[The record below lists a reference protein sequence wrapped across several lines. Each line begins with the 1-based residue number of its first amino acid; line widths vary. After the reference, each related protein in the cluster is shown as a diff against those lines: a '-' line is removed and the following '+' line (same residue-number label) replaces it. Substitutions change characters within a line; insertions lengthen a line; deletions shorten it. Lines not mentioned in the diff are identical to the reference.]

1 MSMANDM
8 NINVKVGANT
18 QGFSQGMKGVQGGLG
33 ASGASMSKFSMG
45 AVAGFA
51 AVGAAALGAGAMLF
65 KFVSSAT
72 SVFID
77 FEASLTKTAAIMG
90 KTSMDAIPEI
100 VSEVERLGKATK
112 STVSEVAEAA
122 QILALAGLGREDI
135 VDQKA
140 LENLNN
146 LAIAAGVTIPEAAS
160 VAISSLKGF
169 QMETSELGRVNDV
182 LLNTM
187 TSTFTNISGLGES
200 MKFLAPTAAAT
211 GISIEEAAAAVGKLG
226 DAGLQG
232 SMAGTALRMAIT
244 KLLKPTDDARK
255 LMDSLGL
262 DFFTL
267 SPAGEAAKS
276 ALRSVGQQLEVSKIQ
291 AEATNAQ
298 MKALNEELSDLS
310 IEQQT
315 NSLAIMKIKRRA
327 EKEGRELNKRELEQI
342 DRLESAN
349 ADLNITMAERRI
361 EQQVVGAEQKKV
373 NATLSDQKAEYSS
386 LNKTVQEQTTGLTS
400 LSDVFGQLQAAGA
413 TTNQMLEIF
422 GVRGGTAANILLSN
436 VDGMDELTASNL
448 KAQEGMGKT
457 SEMVATM
464 STTTLFATQSLSA
477 EWEGFL
483 LKIGK
488 EFGPVLRDVI
498 IPALKDMIVALEP
511 SIPAFAEMAV
521 AIAEVIPMLAES
533 MIPMIGHMAHLM
545 TLLAPII
552 KLVAYAME
560 FMFFFMEPVWRML
573 SGIAQVIVS
582 IIELDFDGVIDGLA
596 TAFGAWFE
604 VINPVWRVLKSI
616 AQMLGF
622 DMGGLANDIEES
634 TGFNVGSAAAGA
646 GIGMMFGGPV
656 GAAVGGLIGG
666 VFFAE
671 GGIVSEPTVGMVGE
685 AGTEAIMP
693 IEKID
698 GIIASSLKK
707 AGGTSIGSD
716 RPSITLNGGIHIGAG
731 NNVNKAEVQEAFEK
745 SLIVALTGRK
755 FNQLRGV
762 I

>member
-18 QGFSQGMKGVQGGLG
+18 QGFSQGMKSVQGGLG

-51 AVGAAALGAGAMLF
+51 AVGLAAAGAGVMLF
-65 KFVSSAT
+65 KFISKAT

-90 KTSMDAIPEI
+90 ETSMGAIPEI
-100 VSEVERLGKATK
+100 TEEVKRLGAATK

-122 QILALAGLGREDI
+122 QILALAGLGSEDI
-135 VDQKA
+135 VDKKA

-146 LAIAAGVTIPEAAS
+146 LAIAAGVSIPEAAS

-187 TSTFTNISGLGES
+187 TSTFTNIQGLGES
-200 MKFLAPTAAAT
+200 MKFLGPTAATT

-244 KLLKPTDDARK
+244 KLLKPTDTARK
-255 LMDSLGL
+255 LMNDLGL
-262 DFFTL
+262 DIFTL
-267 SPAGEAAKS
+267 TPAGQAAKS
-276 ALRSVGQQLEVSKIQ
+276 ALRTVAAELENSKVQ

-361 EQQVVGAEQKKV
+361 EQQVVGAEQKRV
-373 NATLSDQKAEYSS
+373 NETLSAQKAEYTS

-400 LSDVFGQLQAAGA
+400 LSDVFGQLRDAGA

-422 GVRGGTAANILLSN
+422 GVRGGTAANILLAN

-457 SEMVATM
+457 AEMVETM

-483 LKIGK
+483 LKVG
-488 EFGPVLRDVI
+488 EQFGPVLRDSV

-511 SIPAFAEMAV
+511 SIPAFADMAV
-521 AIAEVIPMLAES
+521 QIAELIPMLAENL
-533 MIPMIGHMAHLM
+533 IPIIGHLIDFF
-545 TLLAPII
+545 TLIAPII
-552 KLVAYAME
+552 KLVGYALE
-560 FMFFFMEPVWRML
+560 FMFVFLEPVWRML
-573 SGIAQVIVS
+573 AGIAQVIVS
-582 IIELDFDGVIDGLA
+582 IIELDFDGIIDGLA
-596 TAFGAWFE
+596 QAFGAWFE

-616 AQMLGF
+616 ASMLGF
-622 DMGGLANDIEES
+622 DLEGFGDDIEDS

-656 GAAVGGLIGG
+656 GAAVGGVIGG
-666 VFFAE
+666 MFFAE
-671 GGIVSEPTVGMVGE
+671 GGIVSEPTMGVVGE
-685 AGTEAIMP
+685 AGPEAVIP

-698 GIIASSLKK
+698 GIIASSMAK
-707 AGGTSIGSD
+707 AGNGSIGSNT
-716 RPSITLNGGIHIGAG
+716 PSITLNGGITIGAG
-731 NNVNKAEVQEAFEK
+731 NNINKAEAQEAFEK
-745 SLIVALTGRK
+745 AMLATLTSNKWRAT
-755 FNQLRGV
+755 RGM

>member
-18 QGFSQGMKGVQGGLG
+18 QGFSQGMKSVQGGLG
-33 ASGASMSKFSMG
+33 ASGGAMASFSTA

-51 AVGAAALGAGAMLF
+51 AVGVAALGAGAMLF
-65 KFVSSAT
+65 KFVSKAT

-90 KTSMDAIPEI
+90 ETSMGAIPEI
-100 VSEVERLGKATK
+100 TEEVKRLGAATK

-146 LAIAAGVTIPEAAS
+146 LAIAAGVSIPEAAS

-187 TSTFTNISGLGES
+187 TSTFTNIQGLGES
-200 MKFLAPTAAAT
+200 MKFLGPTAATT

-244 KLLKPTDDARK
+244 KLLKPTDTARK
-255 LMDSLGL
+255 LMNDLGL
-262 DFFTL
+262 DIFTL
-267 SPAGEAAKS
+267 TPAGQAAKS
-276 ALRSVGQQLEVSKIQ
+276 ALRTVAAELENSKVQ

-373 NATLSDQKAEYSS
+373 NETLSAQKSEYSS

-400 LSDVFGQLQAAGA
+400 LSDVFGQLRDAGA

-422 GVRGGTAANILLSN
+422 GVRGGTAANILLAN

-457 SEMVATM
+457 AEMVGTM

-483 LKIGK
+483 LKIG
-488 EFGPVLRDVI
+488 EQFGPVLRDEI
-498 IPALKDMIVALEP
+498 IPALKDMLVALEP
-511 SIPAFAEMAV
+511 SIPAFGEMAV
-521 AIAEVIPMLAES
+521 ALAEVIPMLAES
-533 MIPMIGHMAHLM
+533 MIPLLGHLADF
-545 TLLAPII
+545 LLLIAPII
-552 KLVAYAME
+552 KLVAYAFE

-622 DMGGLANDIEES
+622 DMGGFADDIEES

-646 GIGMMFGGPV
+646 GIGMMVGGPV
-656 GAAVGGLIGG
+656 GAAVGGAIGG
-666 VFFAE
+666 FFFAE
-671 GGIVSEPTVGMVGE
+671 GGIVSEPTYGVVGE
-685 AGTEAIMP
+685 AGPEAIMP

-698 GIIASSLKK
+698 GIIASSMAK
-707 AGGTSIGSD
+707 AGNGSIGSNT
-716 RPSITLNGGIHIGAG
+716 PSITLNGGITIGAG
-731 NNVNKAEVQEAFEK
+731 NNINKAEAQEAFEK
-745 SLIVALTGRK
+745 AMLATLTSNKWRAT
-755 FNQLRGV
+755 RGM